1 MIKKSLAFAGTLYPK
16 TCAEMRL
23 YLDKVAHNIS
33 EAAAHSKLTKN
44 ILIFSHESFDNIAHE
59 ALLGLMSLAK
69 NQKIERIFI
78 LSSLEDIFEESS
90 VQESATF
97 VRRFGEPKAFENPD
111 TLPLLA
117 VCEAEVYALLAR
129 EIPAV
134 SFAELAG
141 ILGTFA
147 PKHFIC
153 AHLPT
158 PKNEIFLPLLSYA
171 FKEREIALCELF
183 VSDCM
188 QEVDTL
194 MQKILE
200 DPINAIL
207 LLQKSN
213 HRGEQ

>member
-23 YLDKVAHNIS
+23 YLDKVARNIS
-33 EAAAHSKLTKN
+33 GALKEASLARNLLTLPQK
-44 ILIFSHESFDNIAHE
+44 SFENIAHE
-59 ALLGLMSLAK
+59 ALLGLISLAK
-69 NQKIERIFI
+69 NQKIERIFL
-78 LSSLEDIFEESS
+78 LSSLEDIFGESS
-90 VQESATF
+90 AQESATF
-97 VRRFGEPKAFENPD
+97 SHIFQEQNASKDHNTAS
-111 TLPLLA
+111 LYA
-117 VCEAEVYALLAR
+117 CEAEVYALLAR

-134 SFAELAG
+134 SFAELTG
-141 ILGTFA
+141 ILGAFA
-147 PKHFIC
+147 PKHFVA

-158 PKNEIFLPLLSYA
+158 PKNEIFLPLISYA
-171 FKEREIALCELF
+171 FKERKIALCELF

-194 MQKILE
+194 VQRILE
-200 DPINAIL
+200 DSSNAIL

>member
-1 MIKKSLAFAGTLYPK
+1 MIKKSLAFAGTLYPQ
-16 TCAEMRL
+16 TCAQMRL
-23 YLDKVAHNIS
+23 YLDKVARDIS

-59 ALLGLMSLAK
+59 ALLGLMTLARDK
-69 NQKIERIFI
+69 ALKRIF
-78 LSSLEDIFEESS
+78 LLCSLQELLEESS
-90 VQESATF
+90 MQESTTF

-183 VSDCM
+183 VSDSM
-188 QEVDTL
+188 RGADMLVQR
-194 MQKILE
+194 ILE
-200 DPINAIL
+200 DSSNAIL
-207 LLQKSN
+207 LLQ
-213 HRGEQ
+213 RGGR